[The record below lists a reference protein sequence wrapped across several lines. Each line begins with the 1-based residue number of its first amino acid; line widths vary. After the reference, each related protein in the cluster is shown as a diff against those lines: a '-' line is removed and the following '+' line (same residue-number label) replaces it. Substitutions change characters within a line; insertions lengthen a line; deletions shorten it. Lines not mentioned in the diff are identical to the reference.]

1 MQTDDSDDD
10 LGPPPQLSK
19 TAKEIADAV
28 GSGSGPMKF
37 DREELDAL
45 ATAIPDDL
53 DDAQKAELLKH
64 LDAIK
69 KSGQQDPYE
78 VIAGIKEE
86 IERIKRGGPEPIEVS
101 VNGKPRPDLSTGVP
115 AAPQAQ
121 PQPQPQSTPGAPP
134 GKAKTPAKPAPRAKP
149 PTTLLPADLP
159 EVWGFDA
166 AAKKWDW
173 LPGGKNKLETAYTLS
188 DGLQVVINS
197 SEISS
202 EEQSGVVVGRLSL
215 ELIVFELPHKV
226 GQDYPWKL
234 GQVENRSI
242 TLAGNPKTGSIRRLE
257 SVSTSPWL
265 DALSITDK
273 AVIPKASAGLI
284 KLGGVTVRFSGL
296 KNQSIR
302 DVNGAAYHFVTILL
316 TPTEVSDPDA
326 VMIDVEGHVF
336 RFEVGKQIEYRDAF
350 PVPGAKASRL
360 ATASAP

>member
-1 MQTDDSDDD
+1 MVRVQTDNSDDD
-10 LGPPPQLSK
+10 LFSRRPSSLKDGQGQGQRGR
-19 TAKEIADAV
+19 ERQRADEVRPRGARRARD
-28 GSGSGPMKF
+28 S
-37 DREELDAL
+37 D
-45 ATAIPDDL
+45 TDDL

-69 KSGQQDPYE
+69 KSGQQEPRRGDRRQFP
-78 VIAGIKEE
+78 E
-86 IERIKRGGPEPIEVS
+86 IERIKRGGSQLVEVS
-101 VNGKPRPDLSTGVP
+101 VNGNHGRILDRRPGRSAGAASAADHARRAARQGKDAGEADFAGKASDDAAAG
-115 AAPQAQ
+115 AAP
-121 PQPQPQSTPGAPP
+121 
-134 GKAKTPAKPAPRAKP
+134 
-149 PTTLLPADLP
+149 P

-166 AAKKWDW
+166 AAKKWD
-173 LPGGKNKLETAYTLS
+173 GCRAGRTLETAYTLS

-215 ELIVFELPHKV
+215 ELIVFELPHNV

-242 TLAGNPKTGSIRRLE
+242 TLAGNPKHGIDQAPR
-257 SVSTSPWL
+257 VGL
-265 DALSITDK
+265 DVALARCPLSITDK

-316 TPTEVSDPDA
+316 TSHRGERPRRR
-326 VMIDVEGHVF
+326 HH
-336 RFEVGKQIEYRDAF
+336 
-350 PVPGAKASRL
+350 
-360 ATASAP
+360 